1 MGGMVVDNFAGGG
14 GASTG
19 IAMAIGRDP
28 DIAINHSP
36 QAIAMHR
43 ANHPSTR
50 HLIEDVWR
58 VDPAVECAGRPVDLA
73 WFSPDCTHFS
83 RAKGG
88 KPRSKKTRA
97 LAWVVVRWA
106 TRSQN
111 CRNRRSN
118 KMVTYRGETKP
129 LTEWIEALGLAP
141 HAAAI
146 QARFRDGWGVDDAF
160 ERPLR
165 RVTPWG
171 GKSTRR
177 AA

>member
-1 MGGMVVDNFAGGG
+1 MSGKPSHGLSRSVEYRAWQTMRLRCHVPTNPAFKDYGARGITVCARWLNDVRAFVGDVGPKPTARHEIDRKDNDGGYWCGK
-14 GASTG
+14 SEC
-19 IAMAIGRDP
+19 P
-28 DIAINHSP
+28 DCGP
-36 QAIAMHR
+36 
-43 ANHPSTR
+43 
-50 HLIEDVWR
+50 
-58 VDPAVECAGRPVDLA
+58 AGRA
-73 WFSPDCTHFS
+73 CN
-83 RAKGG
+83 
-88 KPRSKKTRA
+88 
-97 LAWVVVRWA
+97 VRWA

>member
-1 MGGMVVDNFAGGG
+1 MSGKPSHGLSRSVEYRAWQTMRLRCHVPTNPAFKDY
-14 GASTG
+14 GARG
-19 IAMAIGRDP
+19 ITVCTRWLRDP
-28 DIAINHSP
+28 
-36 QAIAMHR
+36 R
-43 ANHPSTR
+43 AF
-50 HLIEDVWR
+50 LADVGAK
-58 VDPAVECAGRPVDLA
+58 PAPHYEIDRIDNDGGYWCGRPECSECGPAGRP
-73 WFSPDCTHFS
+73 CN
-83 RAKGG
+83 
-88 KPRSKKTRA
+88 
-97 LAWVVVRWA
+97 VRWA